1 MQFAIVAGVVVLI
14 VLAGVAASILVMAR
28 RGDVQGQRVH
38 DAATQLVYQVPAGQD
53 PGTVL
58 AAVRAEG
65 CDAVAEGARVV
76 IACPGG
82 AKLLRGRM
90 RAVIAAAPLNFRSEE
105 HTSELQSLMRI
116 SYAVFCLKKKK
127 KARTDEN

>member
-14 VLAGVAASILVMAR
+14 VLAGVAASILVIAR
-28 RGDVQGQRVH
+28 RGDAQGQRVH

-90 RAVIAAAPLNFRSEE
+90 RAVIAAAPLNFEGDPAPKSDIVFEDE
-105 HTSELQSLMRI
+105 HREL
-116 SYAVFCLKKKK
+116 
-127 KARTDEN
+127 